1 MENTWDRL
9 EAKDKVSENL
19 QSGALHK
26 TDFKTWV
33 SKLGPT
39 IYACN
44 PSPWEEEEL
53 RVSLGYNRPK
63 AQADRREKGERETQM
78 LQQGKA

>member
-9 EAKDKVSENL
+9 EEKDKVSENL

-33 SKLGPT
+33 SQAGPDD
-39 IYACN
+39 IA
-44 PSPWEEEEL
+44 
-53 RVSLGYNRPK
+53 V
-63 AQADRREKGERETQM
+63 
-78 LQQGKA
+78 